1 MLRPA
6 HASHAGM
13 RKVETMHLEQREH
26 LENWGLRI
34 VRCCL
39 LFLTTV
45 GNTWDFPHLPVNPP
59 SPHPQL
65 PLDKNWSRPNSTSQ
79 KKQLLDCMQ
88 VWRETKKTNERAT
101 MPKPCL
107 CLCVC
112 VWQSMRTCVWVC
124 ACLCMSVCCC
134 TLGSCCRFEVGSPGA
149 HSDNCTSIIFC
160 SSILCSFSF
169 SFHSSSLLEYLS
181 HCRVL
186 FFPVLS
192 LCSRVEQTKKYDQ
205 VWLWAISS
213 ATMWIYS
220 WLRGNLPM

>member
-1 MLRPA
+1 
-6 HASHAGM
+6 M
-13 RKVETMHLEQREH
+13 RLS
-26 LENWGLRI
+26 
-34 VRCCL
+34 
-39 LFLTTV
+39 
-45 GNTWDFPHLPVNPP
+45 PPP
-59 SPHPQL
+59 SQPPIHIRSYPSTKTEADPTQRAR
-65 PLDKNWSRPNSTSQ
+65 KNNFSTACKFGEKQ
-79 KKQLLDCMQ
+79 KKPTSELRCQSH
-88 VWRETKKTNERAT
+88 VYI
-101 MPKPCL
+101 
-107 CLCVC
+107 CVC

-160 SSILCSFSF
+160 SSILCSFFF